1 MNILFAATFDVS
13 HEYSAAFY
21 ITRMFRYFI
30 SSPLFYLIC
39 CKKLFCPADLN
50 SVQSTYSFF

>member
-30 SSPLFYLIC
+30 SSSLFYLIC
-39 CKKLFCPADLN
+39 CKNLFCPADLN

>member
-21 ITRMFRYFI
+21 VTRMFRYFI
-30 SSPLFYLIC
+30 SSSLFL
-39 CKKLFCPADLN
+39 LFMFCPADLN

>member
-21 ITRMFRYFI
+21 MLLECFVILYLVLYFCYLCSALRI
-30 SSPLFYLIC
+30 SILFKARIR
-39 CKKLFCPADLN
+39 
-50 SVQSTYSFF
+50 SF